1 MATVPEAI
9 ALSSLSGNSA
19 GGDRIVI
26 IERQTNI
33 IPPLLQGKESER
45 GWIAHKARCEAT
57 SIWRPPL

>member
-1 MATVPEAI
+1 MWKD
-9 ALSSLSGNSA
+9 LSGDCAERSA

-33 IPPLLQGKESER
+33 LPPLLQGKESER
-45 GWIAHKARCEAT
+45 GWITHKARCEAT